1 MAGTRL
7 PKSLSVAPN
16 LTPMIDVVFQLFIFF
31 LLVAQF
37 SAQRTIELQLPRL
50 AGDERDDASAATR
63 EVINVVPTERTVE
76 LGGDYRLAGRSYMN
90 TDDGIVRLTEALRE
104 SAQRNPGAKVLVRAS
119 RTERYERVHPV
130 LDAASRAGLAQ
141 VELVT
146 APPAGAA
153 PVTNG
158 EGLP

>member
-37 SAQRTIELQLPRL
+37 SAQQSIELKLPRL
-50 AGDERDDASAATR
+50 AGDERDDAGSESR
-63 EVINVVPTERTVE
+63 LVINVVPPERAAE
-76 LGGDYRLAGRSYMN
+76 MGGDFRVGGRSFMN
-90 TDDGIVRLTEALRE
+90 TEEGLARLSEALRDA
-104 SAQRNPGAKVLVRAS
+104 AQRRPGAKVLVRAG

-146 APPAGAA
+146 APPASAPGAD
-153 PVTNG
+153 G
-158 EGLP
+158 EASP